1 VTAVNYRVE
10 LGTRA
15 SRVSGVVAAIAIAV
29 LVSLP
34 FFVERSMLVS
44 FTELMIL
51 LALGQLWNLLAGYS
65 GIYSFGQ
72 QAFVGIGAYT
82 TFTVADLI
90 GLNLW
95 VAIGLAGF
103 VSLAIAYPTA
113 LLVFRLSGGYF
124 AVGTWVVAET
134 FRLLVKSND
143 TLNPSGTPQ
152 PLRALSAFGPDRF
165 QIVFWLAVVVGI
177 GSVLGTLMLLRSRW
191 GLALNAIRDD
201 EEAAAASGVDVTRI
215 KLRVYL
221 LVAALTGWIGAIYL
235 LNNVSINADSY
246 FSIGLTAQMV
256 IVVVVGGLGT
266 IEGPVVGALIYFLL
280 DENLSNLGTWWFISL
295 GVFLIV
301 LLILA
306 PRGVWGTIQ
315 QRTGIR
321 LFPTQRR
328 LIIDS
333 AEVRT
338 PPPPTGGH
346 TIASGGHPGREE

>member
-1 VTAVNYRVE
+1 MTAVKHRVE
-10 LGTRA
+10 LGTPA
-15 SRVSGVVAAIAIAV
+15 SRTSGFIAV
-29 LVSLP
+29 AVIVILALFP
-34 FFVERSMLVS
+34 FFVERSVLAS

-51 LALGQLWNLLAGYS
+51 LSLGQLWNLLAGYS

-72 QAFVGIGAYT
+72 QAFVGIGAYA
-82 TFTVADLI
+82 TFAIADLV

-95 VAIGLAGF
+95 VAIASAGI
-103 VSLAIAYPTA
+103 VAVLIAYPTA
-113 LLVFRLSGGYF
+113 FLVFRLHGGYF

-152 PLRALSAFGPDRF
+152 PLRALSEFGQDRF
-165 QIVFWLAVVVGI
+165 QIVFWLALVVGV
-177 GSVLGTLMLLRSRW
+177 GSVVATLILLRSRW

-201 EEAAAASGVDVTRI
+201 EETAAASGVDVHRI
-215 KLRVYL
+215 KVRVYL
-221 LVAALTGWIGAIYL
+221 LAAALTGWIGAVYL
-235 LNNVSINADSY
+235 LSNVSINPDSY

-266 IEGPVVGALIYFLL
+266 IEGPIVGALIYFLL
-280 DENLSNLGTWWFISL
+280 DENLSNLGTWWFILL
-295 GVFLIV
+295 GAFLIV

-321 LFPTQRR
+321 LFSIQRR
-328 LIIDS
+328 LVLHDPS
-333 AEVRT
+333 DPDTAKAADV
-338 PPPPTGGH
+338 H
-346 TIASGGHPGREE
+346 TITEDESPRREE